1 MIYYFLLFLIIVYQ
15 FIKKR
20 ENIFYLN
27 LAFYLFLLGALLRI
41 VTLNDFSEFLMR
53 TSFILFLVGLILSY
67 RGGGGTTKPK

>member
-1 MIYYFLLFLIIVYQ
+1 MIYYFLLLLIIVYQ

-41 VTLNDFSEFLMR
+41 VTLNDFSEILMR